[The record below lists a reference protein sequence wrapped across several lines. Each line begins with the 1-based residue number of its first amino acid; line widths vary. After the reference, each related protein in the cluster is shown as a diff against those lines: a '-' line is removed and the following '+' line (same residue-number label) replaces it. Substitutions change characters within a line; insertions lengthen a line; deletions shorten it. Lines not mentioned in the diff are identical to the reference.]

1 MKIFYCVCVDNGI
14 EKFQHGHNISR
25 PLCYV
30 NIKLEKFLKRCVLMK
45 KNIFDRVQ
53 ALCQNNGIAISE
65 LEKRLNL
72 SNGAIGKWRKSSPTA
87 EKVAAVASYFDVST
101 DYLLGLTDVEKNVF
115 KDNMLLSLE
124 KAMSRMT
131 DEDKDRMMRIL
142 KAGFDE
148 AFQDKDD
155 ASEE

>member
-1 MKIFYCVCVDNGI
+1 MD
-14 EKFQHGHNISR
+14 
-25 PLCYV
+25 
-30 NIKLEKFLKRCVLMK
+30 
-45 KNIFDRVQ
+45 KNVYERVQ
-53 ALCQNNGIAISE
+53 ALCRNNGIAISE
-65 LEKRLNL
+65 LEKHLNL

>member
-1 MKIFYCVCVDNGI
+1 
-14 EKFQHGHNISR
+14 
-25 PLCYV
+25 
-30 NIKLEKFLKRCVLMK
+30 MK

-131 DEDKDRMMRIL
+131 DDDKDRMMRIL

-148 AFQDKDD
+148 ALQDDD
-155 ASEE
+155 ASAK

>member
-1 MKIFYCVCVDNGI
+1 
-14 EKFQHGHNISR
+14 
-25 PLCYV
+25 
-30 NIKLEKFLKRCVLMK
+30 MK

-124 KAMSRMT
+124 KAMPRMT
-131 DEDKDRMMRIL
+131 DDDKDRMMRIL

-148 AFQDKDD
+148 AFQDDD
-155 ASEE
+155 ASAK

>member
-1 MKIFYCVCVDNGI
+1 MKNNVY
-14 EKFQHGHNISR
+14 
-25 PLCYV
+25 
-30 NIKLEKFLKRCVLMK
+30 
-45 KNIFDRVQ
+45 DRVQ
-53 ALCQNNGIAISE
+53 TLCRNKGIAISE
-65 LEKRLNL
+65 LEKYLNL
-72 SNGAIGKWRKSSPTA
+72 SNGAIGKWRKSYPSA
-87 EKVAAVASYFDVST
+87 EKVAAVAAYFDVST

-115 KDNMLLSLE
+115 KDDMLLSLE

-148 AFQDKDD
+148 AFQDKND

>member
-1 MKIFYCVCVDNGI
+1 MSTVIYENFLFWCKKMTNSIYDKIKYLCKRD
-14 EKFQHGHNISR
+14 NIS
-25 PLCYV
+25 V
-30 NIKLEKFLKRCVLMK
+30 T
-45 KNIFDRVQ
+45 
-53 ALCQNNGIAISE
+53 E
-65 LEKRLNL
+65 LERKLGL
-72 SNGAIGKWRKSSPTA
+72 GVSAIGKWRKSSPTA

-115 KDNMLLSLE
+115 KDDMLLSLE

-148 AFQDKDD
+148 AFQDEND

>member
-1 MKIFYCVCVDNGI
+1 MSKQWNCYLGI
-14 EKFQHGHNISR
+14 RKAS
-25 PLCYV
+25 
-30 NIKLEKFLKRCVLMK
+30 K
-45 KNIFDRVQ
+45 
-53 ALCQNNGIAISE
+53 SE
-65 LEKRLNL
+65 QW
-72 SNGAIGKWRKSSPTA
+72 SIGKWRKSSPTA

>member
-1 MKIFYCVCVDNGI
+1 
-14 EKFQHGHNISR
+14 
-25 PLCYV
+25 
-30 NIKLEKFLKRCVLMK
+30 MK

-115 KDNMLLSLE
+115 NMLLSLE

>member
-1 MKIFYCVCVDNGI
+1 
-14 EKFQHGHNISR
+14 
-25 PLCYV
+25 
-30 NIKLEKFLKRCVLMK
+30 MK
-45 KNIFDRVQ
+45 KKIFDRVQ
-53 ALCQNNGIAISE
+53 ALCQNSGIAISE

-142 KAGFDE
+142 KAGFAERSYSLD
-148 AFQDKDD
+148 FR
-155 ASEE
+155 

>member
-1 MKIFYCVCVDNGI
+1 
-14 EKFQHGHNISR
+14 
-25 PLCYV
+25 
-30 NIKLEKFLKRCVLMK
+30 MK

-101 DYLLGLTDVEKNVF
+101 DYLLCRTEKNVF

-131 DEDKDRMMRIL
+131 DDDKDRMMRIL

-148 AFQDKDD
+148 AFQDDD
-155 ASEE
+155 ASAK

>member
-1 MKIFYCVCVDNGI
+1 
-14 EKFQHGHNISR
+14 
-25 PLCYV
+25 
-30 NIKLEKFLKRCVLMK
+30 MK

-87 EKVAAVASYFDVST
+87 EKVAAVASYFYVST

-131 DEDKDRMMRIL
+131 DDDKDRMMRIL
-142 KAGFDE
+142 KAEFDE
-148 AFQDKDD
+148 AFQDDD
-155 ASEE
+155 ASAK

>member
-1 MKIFYCVCVDNGI
+1 
-14 EKFQHGHNISR
+14 
-25 PLCYV
+25 
-30 NIKLEKFLKRCVLMK
+30 MK

-131 DEDKDRMMRIL
+131 GDDKDRMMRIL

-148 AFQDKDD
+148 AFQDDD
-155 ASEE
+155 ASAK

>member
-1 MKIFYCVCVDNGI
+1 
-14 EKFQHGHNISR
+14 
-25 PLCYV
+25 
-30 NIKLEKFLKRCVLMK
+30 MK
-45 KNIFDRVQ
+45 KKIFDRVQ

-87 EKVAAVASYFDVST
+87 EKVAAVASYFDVPT